1 MNNHDIVFFF
11 SGTMYV
17 EQIGDQVT
25 FQVNYTKVKNGANYA
40 MGVVLSVLGV
50 MPDSPGSGVSAYNL
64 LDLNTT
70 RITPAGCGTG
80 KRRRRKRSI
89 DLSK

>member
-1 MNNHDIVFFF
+1 MNNDIVFFF

-17 EQIGDQVT
+17 EQIGDPVT
-25 FQVNYTKVKNGANYA
+25 FQVNYTKIQNGANYA
-40 MGVVLSVLGV
+40 LGVVLSVLGV
-50 MPDSPGSGVSAYNL
+50 MPDSSGSGVSAYNL
-64 LDLNTT
+64 MDLNTT